1 MIKVGL
7 TGNYYSGQNEVA
19 KILNSLNV
27 KVFDADLLLKYL
39 LNYSKEHILR
49 IKSTFGENSYSI
61 GLLNLNK
68 FDDTKKWNKLID
80 EVEFD
85 IYTSY
90 EKFRQKHKEDFYTVF
105 KYSYLFERQLNVSM
119 DFNINCFRPKSIRKQ
134 DLTLLTPL
142 SDYLIDKIL
151 DSEYG
156 EFVKNKNADF
166 LIQNYSREGQIN
178 LDEKVRTTHNKIMNK
193 KPQVNNFD
201 LGYKEVSGF
210 WD

>member
-7 TGNYYSGQNEVA
+7 TGNYCSGQNEVS
-19 KILNSLNV
+19 KIFDSLDV

-39 LNYSKEHILR
+39 LNYSKKHILK
-49 IKSTFGENSYSI
+49 IKSTFGENSYSM

-68 FDDTKKWNKLID
+68 FEDTKKWNKLID

-85 IYTSY
+85 IYASY
-90 EKFRQKHKEDFYTVF
+90 EKFRYKHQEDFYTVF
-105 KYSYLFERQLNVSM
+105 KYSYLFERQLNTSM
-119 DFNINCFRPKSIRKQ
+119 DFNINCFRPKALRKE
-134 DLTLLTPL
+134 DISLLTPL
-142 SDYLIDKIL
+142 SDYLINKIL
-151 DSEYG
+151 DSEYS
-156 EFVKNKNADF
+156 EFLKNKNADF
-166 LIQNYSREGQIN
+166 IIQNYPKEGVVK
-178 LDEKVRTTHNKIMNK
+178 LDEKVRTTHEKIMNK